1 MPSPDARSPR
11 LRPRPYNLYAS
22 RSHRLVRVAK
32 AILTTAAVLVFVAA
46 VAAGG
51 AYLWLDGLV
60 GNANEG
66 PQAST
71 IKSVIDAAP
80 DTSIVDPILD
90 KPDAQDILILG
101 SDTREGEGEEFGRSD
116 TLMIL
121 HIDPA
126 EDYASVLSIPRDLRV
141 EIPGYGIQKINAA
154 FAFGGPALAIQ
165 TVQQVTRLD
174 IDHYVNVDFEA
185 FRSVTT
191 ALGGIY
197 VDVDR
202 KYYYG
207 GIAYENIN
215 IPAGYQRLAGEQAL
229 DFVRFR
235 HDGNVDFGRIERQHR
250 FLQSARDQIAT
261 WDTAL
266 KMPELVQ
273 LVARNVSTDV
283 TTTEALRLALWG
295 LRLDRSRINQVNLVA
310 DTRDIGGA
318 SYVVATEDAIRAAAR
333 ELVTVPPLELPDDTP
348 TASSTG
354 STGATSGTTAG
365 DTSSTAPEPV
375 DLAGVTVN
383 VFNGNGRSGEA
394 TAAGDWLKSM
404 GAVIGRIG
412 DAASSENE
420 HSVVLYPPERE
431 GAARLVAAGVGVDRL
446 SEDRPG
452 GEIALVLGADFV
464 LPDEYRIA
472 PTPDDVPDADRWKE
486 ISRSASFTVTAPSTV
501 PEEFTFKDHRLYDLD
516 TNGTVY
522 PALKVYY
529 RYGREDQYMGLMQTT
544 FLDAPAAAQ
553 GEERSQNGIVY
564 TGVSID
570 GKVDR
575 VWWKVDGVLYWVSNT
590 LSYHVSSED
599 MFGVAMS
606 MIPMR

>member
-1 MPSPDARSPR
+1 MPPADTRSPR
-11 LRPRPYNLYAS
+11 LRPRPYTLYAA
-22 RSHRLVRVAK
+22 RGHRRRRVARV
-32 AILTTAAVLVFVAA
+32 ALTAAVFLTIVVAI
-46 VAAGG
+46 AAGG
-51 AYLWLDGLV
+51 AYVWLDGLV
-60 GNANEG
+60 GRANEG

-71 IKSVIDAAP
+71 IQSVIDATP
-80 DTSIVDPILD
+80 DTAIVDAEYD

-101 SDTREGEGEEFGRSD
+101 SDTREGEGDEYGRSD
-116 TLMIL
+116 TLMIM
-121 HIDPA
+121 HIDPV
-126 EDYASVLSIPRDLRV
+126 EDYVSVLSIPRDLRV
-141 EIPGYGIQKINAA
+141 EIPGHGVQKINAA

-165 TVQQVTRLD
+165 TVQRATRLD

-202 KYYYG
+202 RYYYG

-229 DFVRFR
+229 DYVRFR

-250 FLQSARDQIAT
+250 FLQAARDQVST

-266 KMPELVQ
+266 KVPELVQ
-273 LVARNVSTDV
+273 LVAQNVSTDV

-295 LRLDRSRINQVNLVA
+295 LRLDRTRINQVNLVA
-310 DTRDIGGA
+310 ETRDIGGA
-318 SYVVATEDAIRAAAR
+318 SYVVATDDAIREAVR
-333 ELVTVPPLELPDDTP
+333 DLVTAPRPELPDDT
-348 TASSTG
+348 
-354 STGATSGTTAG
+354 ATTDTTAG
-365 DTSSTAPEPV
+365 TATTSGDPSNTTPEPV
-375 DLAGVTVN
+375 DLTGVTVN

-394 TAAGDWLKSM
+394 TATGEWLESM
-404 GAVIGRIG
+404 GATIGRIG

-420 HSVVLYPPERE
+420 LSVVLYPPERE

-446 SEDRPG
+446 REDRPG
-452 GEIALVLGADFV
+452 GEIALVLGADFA
-464 LPDEYRIA
+464 LPEAYRPV
-472 PTPDDVPDADRWKE
+472 PTAADVPDVRRWNE
-486 ISRSASFTVTAPSTV
+486 ISRSASFTVMAPMSI
-501 PEEFTFKDHRLYDLD
+501 PENFKFTDYRLYDLN
-516 TNGTVY
+516 TNEAVY

-529 RYGREDQYMGLMQTT
+529 RHGREDQYMGLMQTT
-544 FLDAPAAAQ
+544 FLDAPLAAR
-553 GEERSQNGIVY
+553 GEERSQNGVVY
-564 TGVSID
+564 TGVTID

-590 LSYHVSSED
+590 LGYHVSSEE
-599 MFGVAMS
+599 MFGVAES